1 MERRQ
6 VMAVLETCKPKRVF
20 YYFEQIANIPHPS
33 YHEEAISNYLVAFA
47 KEHGLEYYQD
57 ELHNVIMIKEATP
70 GYEDK
75 EPIILQGHMDMV
87 AEKEAGCEKDME
99 KEGLDLFV
107 EGDLIGARGTTLG
120 GDDGVAIAMALSLL
134 EDETLQHPRLEFVCT
149 VSEEV
154 GMEGATGLDISPL
167 KGHFLLNIDSEE
179 EGKALASCAGGGLVQ
194 ISLPIVREDLQGRRT
209 FVIRVSGLLGGHSGE
224 EINKGRANAN
234 LMLARILRGVF
245 SEFSFR
251 LVDFCGGTKD
261 NAIPRE
267 ASAVIAV
274 PKEYIDRLKEAVDRS
289 AERVRSI
296 FETADP
302 GIQITLEETEEG
314 GRPVLR
320 GMTRKI
326 LALMLSLPNGVL
338 RMSDHMEGLVETS
351 LNLGVTSM
359 ESRSF
364 NMAYST
370 RSSVAAAFD
379 VMCDEMR
386 FICDNAGARFV
397 LKGVYP
403 AWQYRKESP
412 LRDGMCRIYREM
424 FDKELEVK
432 AIHAGLECGIFAGK
446 MENLDAV
453 SLGPD
458 CFDIHTPKERLSIS
472 SMERTY
478 RFIRKVI
485 EEL

>member
-1 MERRQ
+1 
-6 VMAVLETCKPKRVF
+6 MAVLDACKPERVF
-20 YYFEQIANIPHPS
+20 YYFEQVASIPHPS
-33 YHEEAISNYLVAFA
+33 YHEGAVSDYLVSFA
-47 KEHGLEYYQD
+47 KEHGLTYYQD
-57 ELHNVIMIKEATP
+57 ELHNVIMIKEASP
-70 GYEDK
+70 GYEEK

-87 AEKEAGCEKDME
+87 AEREAGCTKDME

-107 EGDLIGARGTTLG
+107 DGDLIGARGTTLG
-120 GDDGVAIAMALSLL
+120 GDDGVAIAIALALL
-134 EDETLQHPRLEFVCT
+134 EDETLRHPRLEFVCT
-149 VSEEV
+149 VGEEV
-154 GMEGATGLDISPL
+154 GMEGATGLDVSPL
-167 KGHFLLNIDSEE
+167 KGRVLLNIDSEE
-179 EGKALASCAGGGLVQ
+179 EGKVLTSCAGGGRVKV
-194 ISLPIVREDLQGRRT
+194 SLPLVREDLQGRRT
-209 FVIRVSGLLGGHSGE
+209 FSIKVSGLQGGHSGE

-234 LMLARILRGVF
+234 MLLARLLRGVF

-267 ASAVIAV
+267 AFAIIAV
-274 PKEYIDRLKEAVDRS
+274 PKEYIGRLKEAVEHS
-289 AERVRSI
+289 AEKVRAI

-302 GIQITLEETEEG
+302 DIRIELEETEDG

-320 GMTRKI
+320 GTTRKI
-326 LALMLSLPNGVL
+326 LSLILSLPNGVL

-359 ESRSF
+359 GDRSF
-364 NMAYST
+364 NMEYST
-370 RSSVAAAFD
+370 RSSVGAAFN
-379 VMCDEMR
+379 VMCDDMR
-386 FICDNAGARFV
+386 FICDNAGARFE
-397 LKGVYP
+397 LTGVYP
-403 AWQYRKESP
+403 AWQYRKDSP
-412 LRDGMCRIYREM
+412 LREGMCRIYKEM
-424 FDKELEVK
+424 FGRELTVE

-446 MENLDAV
+446 IENLDAV

-478 RFIRKVI
+478 GFIRRVI